1 MANNEDVNQSNDG
14 APAADIPDL
23 KKKEKERKKAGAGWG
38 GVKPGG
44 GSFSGATGGTVARA
58 AASAASSAG
67 GAAAIGAAEAA
78 GAGWLSSMIATLT
91 ATVLGKALLAAGV
104 AAFLMGAGLF
114 GYAMLKGGAG
124 GAAGAG
130 GVGDLG
136 AISSSMKVRG
146 DGADRT
152 GFIASNGEI
161 MFDPLKKAAE
171 AKKAEAEKAPEDK
184 TAGEAVPP
192 ADKSGDGALA
202 EKGGW
207 NRPGLEHNMSGSKLS
222 SGLGGGFGGKNIF
235 GGNSS
240 APKLNE
246 ALGKVNIQGAQK
258 GRLTAAKNARTGRTV
273 TGGKG
278 RQAKSSRAFGQL
290 IASKGNSA
298 LGAGASGVE
307 GARSGAASAFDGA
320 PSAGT
325 IAGGPATPGGGT
337 DTGGTV
343 GSPSSPGGAPDVTIP
358 DVDDP
363 CVAHPEACGYTDH
376 TNFDAIK
383 GISALAIK
391 AGEMKKKAAKL
402 MMMGIALIIAG
413 IAAFAIPVYGSIIG
427 AILIGIGGMLI
438 GMSMMMS
445 NMAEMMKGMADSM
458 SEGLAAR
465 TSDVKQ
471 DEINKF
477 CIDKAY
483 NEGTD
488 PAKCNP
494 PDGGPLTDA
503 NNHSDDADVSEQN
516 KEHADRIRE
525 NSRVEGGGGPTP

>member
-222 SGLGGGFGGKNIF
+222 SGLGGG
-235 GGNSS
+235 
-240 APKLNE
+240 
-246 ALGKVNIQGAQK
+246 
-258 GRLTAAKNARTGRTV
+258 
-273 TGGKG
+273 
-278 RQAKSSRAFGQL
+278 
-290 IASKGNSA
+290 
-298 LGAGASGVE
+298 
-307 GARSGAASAFDGA
+307 
-320 PSAGT
+320 
-325 IAGGPATPGGGT
+325 
-337 DTGGTV
+337 
-343 GSPSSPGGAPDVTIP
+343 
-358 DVDDP
+358 
-363 CVAHPEACGYTDH
+363 
-376 TNFDAIK
+376 
-383 GISALAIK
+383 
-391 AGEMKKKAAKL
+391 
-402 MMMGIALIIAG
+402 
-413 IAAFAIPVYGSIIG
+413 
-427 AILIGIGGMLI
+427 
-438 GMSMMMS
+438 
-445 NMAEMMKGMADSM
+445 
-458 SEGLAAR
+458 
-465 TSDVKQ
+465 
-471 DEINKF
+471 
-477 CIDKAY
+477 
-483 NEGTD
+483 
-488 PAKCNP
+488 
-494 PDGGPLTDA
+494 
-503 NNHSDDADVSEQN
+503 
-516 KEHADRIRE
+516 
-525 NSRVEGGGGPTP
+525 